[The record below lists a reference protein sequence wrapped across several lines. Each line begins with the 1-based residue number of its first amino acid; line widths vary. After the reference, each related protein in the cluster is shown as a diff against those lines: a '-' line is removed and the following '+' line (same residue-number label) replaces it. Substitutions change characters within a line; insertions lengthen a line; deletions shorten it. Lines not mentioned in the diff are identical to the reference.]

1 MAASSSSE
9 GSVMTKYVIS
19 GASGSL
25 GGKIATLFLEK
36 IPAGNLTLT
45 TRTPDKLDAFSQ
57 RGVTVHAADYNDPAA
72 LERAFAGC
80 DVLMLISSL
89 AVTKRVPEHRNAIN
103 AAKKAGIKHIVYT
116 STAGIHPQNPTL
128 SASDHIVTEDD
139 LRRCGLGYT
148 IMRNACYAE
157 VFPTVAAQP
166 VLRSGE
172 WVQVEGDGKLAPVSK
187 DDVARAAVACLL
199 DPVRHNGAVYEIT
212 GPELVSFRDIA
223 AIASDFYSVPIR
235 YVPVSVEARYAMLD
249 LMGVPRTYAEG
260 MDGHPDAHLWCSEEM
275 VTADVAFQAGYHAIL
290 THHVEFITGEKPAS
304 LRTVFERCKGKDYN
318 DC

>member
-1 MAASSSSE
+1 
-9 GSVMTKYVIS
+9 MTRYVIS
-19 GASGSL
+19 GASGSM
-25 GGKIATLFLEK
+25 GGKIAMRLLEQ
-36 IPAGNLTLT
+36 IAAGDLTLT
-45 TRTPDKLDAFSQ
+45 TRTPERLAAYAG
-57 RGVTVHAADYNDPAA
+57 RGVTIHQADYNDPEA
-72 LERAFAGC
+72 LERAYAGC

-139 LRRCGLGYT
+139 LRRCGMGYT

-172 WVQVEGDGKLAPVSK
+172 WVQVEGSGKLAPISK
-187 DDVARAAVACLL
+187 NDIARTAVACLL
-199 DPVRHNGAVYEIT
+199 DPARHNGAVYEIT
-212 GPELVSFRDIA
+212 GPDLVSFRDIA
-223 AIASDFYSVPIR
+223 AMASAVYGVPIK
-235 YVPVSVEARYAMLD
+235 YTPVSVEERYAMLD
-249 LMGVPRTYAEG
+249 AMGVPRQFTDG

-275 VTADVAFQAGYHAIL
+275 VSADIAFQAGYHAIL
-290 THHVEFITGEKPAS
+290 TGHVEFITGEKPAS
-304 LRTVFERCKGKDYN
+304 LRTVFDRCKGRDYN

>member
-1 MAASSSSE
+1 
-9 GSVMTKYVIS
+9 MTKYVIS

-25 GGKIATLFLEK
+25 GRKITEQLMEK
-36 IPAGNLTLT
+36 IPAENLSVS
-45 TRTPDKLDAFSQ
+45 TRTPNNLDALRQ
-57 RGVTVHAADYNDPAA
+57 RGVAVHAADYNDPVA
-72 LERAFAGC
+72 LERAYAGS

-103 AAKKAGIKHIVYT
+103 AAKRAGIKHIVYT

-139 LRRCGLGYT
+139 LRRCGIGYT

-172 WVQVEGDGKLAPVSK
+172 WVQVEGNGKLAPISK
-187 DDVARAAVACLL
+187 NDIARTAVACML
-199 DPVRHNGAVYEIT
+199 DPARHDGAVYEVT
-212 GPELVSFRDIA
+212 GPDLVSFRDIA
-223 AIASDFYSVPIR
+223 AMASEVFDVPIR
-235 YVPVSVEARYAMLD
+235 YVPVSVEERYAMLD
-249 LMGVPRTYAEG
+249 AMGVPRQYAEG

-275 VTADVAFQAGYHAIL
+275 VTADVAFQAGYNGIL
-290 THHVEFITGEKPAS
+290 THHVEFITGQKPRS
-304 LRTVFERCKGKDYN
+304 LREVFELCKGKDYN

>member
-1 MAASSSSE
+1 MAVWLSNE
-9 GSVMTKYVIS
+9 GKIMTNYVVS

-25 GGKIATLFLEK
+25 GGKITQLLLDR
-36 IPAGNLTLT
+36 IPAENLTLT
-45 TRTPDKLDAFSQ
+45 TRTPEKLAGFSA
-57 RGVTVHAADYNDPAA
+57 RGVAVHAADYNDPAA
-72 LERAFAGC
+72 LERAYAGC
-80 DVLMLISSL
+80 DVLMLISSM

-103 AAKKAGIKHIVYT
+103 AAKAAGIKHIVYT

-139 LRRCGLGYT
+139 LRRCGIGYT

-172 WVQVEGDGKLAPVSK
+172 WVQCEGHGKLAPVSK
-187 DDVARAAVACLL
+187 NDIARTAVACLL
-199 DPVRHNGAVYEIT
+199 DPARHDGAVYEIT

-223 AIASDFYSVPIR
+223 AMASDVYGVPIA
-235 YVPVSVEARYAMLD
+235 YVSVSIDQRYAMLD
-249 LMGVPRTYAEG
+249 AMGVPRHYAEG

-275 VTADVAFQAGYHAIL
+275 VSADIAFQAGYHAIL
-290 THHVEFITGEKPAS
+290 THHVEFITGEKPMA
-304 LRTVFERCKGKDYN
+304 LRAVFDLCKGKDYN

>member
-1 MAASSSSE
+1 MAALLSNE
-9 GSVMTKYVIS
+9 GNSMTKYVIS

-25 GGKIATLFLEK
+25 GGKITALLLEK
-36 IPAGNLTLT
+36 VGAENITLV
-45 TRTPDKLDAFSQ
+45 TRTPEKLNALAQ
-57 RGVTVHAADYNDPAA
+57 RGVTVHAGDYNDPQA
-72 LERAFAGC
+72 LVRAYAGS
-80 DVLMLISSL
+80 DVLMMISSM

-103 AAKKAGIKHIVYT
+103 AAKEAGIKHIVYT

-139 LRRCGLGYT
+139 LRRCGMGYT

-172 WVQVEGDGKLAPVSK
+172 WVQVEGNGKLAPISK
-187 DDVARAAVACLL
+187 DDIARTAVACML
-199 DPVRHNGAVYEIT
+199 DPARHDGAVYEIT
-212 GPELVSFRDIA
+212 GPDLVSFRDIA
-223 AIASDFYSVPIR
+223 AMTSEVYGVPIK
-235 YVPVSVEARYAMLD
+235 YTSVSVDERYAMLD
-249 LMGVPRTYAEG
+249 AMGVPRKFTEG

-275 VTADVAFQAGYHAIL
+275 VTADIAFQAGYHAIL
-290 THHVEFITGEKPAS
+290 THHVEFITGQKPAG
-304 LRTVFERCKGKDYN
+304 LREVFERCQGRDYN

>member
-1 MAASSSSE
+1 MAVSSFNESAN
-9 GSVMTKYVIS
+9 MTRYVIS

-25 GGKIATLFLEK
+25 GGKITARLLEK
-36 IPAGNLTLT
+36 IPAENLTLV
-45 TRTPDKLDAFSQ
+45 TRTPDKLDALKLL
-57 RGVTVHAADYNDPAA
+57 GVTVHPGDYNDPEE
-72 LERAFAGC
+72 LERAYAGS

-89 AVTKRVPEHRNAIN
+89 AVTQRVPEHRNAIN
-103 AAKKAGIKHIVYT
+103 AAKKAGIRHIVYT

-172 WVQVEGDGKLAPVSK
+172 WVQVEGNGKLAPISK
-187 DDVARAAVACLL
+187 DDIARTAVACLL
-199 DPVRHNGAVYEIT
+199 DPARHDGAVYEIT
-212 GPELVSFRDIA
+212 GPELLSFRDIA
-223 AIASDFYSVPIR
+223 AMASEVYGVPIR
-235 YVPVSVEARYAMLD
+235 YVPVSVAARYAMLD
-249 LMGVPRTYAEG
+249 AMGVPRKFTEG

-275 VTADVAFQAGYHAIL
+275 VSADIAFQAGYHAIL
-290 THHVEFITGEKPAS
+290 THHVEFITGEKPMN
-304 LRTVFERCKGKDYN
+304 LRAVFDRCRGRDYN

>member
-1 MAASSSSE
+1 
-9 GSVMTKYVIS
+9 MTKYVIS

-25 GGKIATLFLEK
+25 GRKITEQLLEK
-36 IPAGNLTLT
+36 IPAENLSVS
-45 TRTPDKLDAFSQ
+45 TRTPNNLDALSQ
-57 RGVTVHAADYNDPAA
+57 RSVVVHAADYNDPVA
-72 LERAFAGC
+72 LERAYAGS

-103 AAKKAGIKHIVYT
+103 AAKRAGIKHIVYT

-139 LRRCGLGYT
+139 LRRCGIGYT

-172 WVQVEGDGKLAPVSK
+172 WVQVEGNGKLAPISK
-187 DDVARAAVACLL
+187 NDIARTAVACML
-199 DPVRHNGAVYEIT
+199 DPARHDGAVYEVT

-223 AIASDFYSVPIR
+223 AMASEVYGVPIR
-235 YVPVSVEARYAMLD
+235 YVPVSVEERYAMFD
-249 LMGVPRTYAEG
+249 AMGVPRQYAEG

-290 THHVEFITGEKPAS
+290 THHVELITGQKPMS
-304 LRTVFERCKGKDYN
+304 LREVFDLYKGKDYN

>member
-1 MAASSSSE
+1 MVVSSSNE
-9 GSVMTKYVIS
+9 GNIMTKYVIS
-19 GASGSL
+19 GASGSI
-25 GGKIATLFLEK
+25 GGKITQLLLEK
-36 IPAGNLTLT
+36 IPAEDLTLT
-45 TRTPDKLDAFSQ
+45 TRTPEMLDAFKRS
-57 RGVTVHAADYNDPAA
+57 GVAVYPGDYNDLGA
-72 LERAFAGC
+72 LERAYAGC

-139 LRRCGLGYT
+139 LRRCGMGYT

-172 WVQVEGDGKLAPVSK
+172 WVQVEGYGKLAPISK
-187 DDVARAAVACLL
+187 NDIARTAVACLL
-199 DPVRHNGAVYEIT
+199 APARHNGAVYEIT
-212 GPELVSFRDIA
+212 GPDLLSFREIA
-223 AIASDFYSVPIR
+223 VMASEVYGVPIR
-235 YVPVSVEARYAMLD
+235 YVPVTVDARYAMLD
-249 LMGVPRTYAEG
+249 AMGVPRTYAEG
-260 MDGHPDAHLWCSEEM
+260 MEGHPDAHLWCSEEM
-275 VTADVAFQAGYHAIL
+275 VSADIAFQSGYHAIL
-290 THHVEFITGEKPAS
+290 THHVEFITGEKPAT
-304 LRTVFERCKGKDYN
+304 LRAVFDRCKGKDYN

>member
-1 MAASSSSE
+1 
-9 GSVMTKYVIS
+9 MTKYVIS

-25 GGKIATLFLEK
+25 GRKITEQLLEK
-36 IPAGNLTLT
+36 IPAENLSVS
-45 TRTPDKLDAFSQ
+45 TRTPNNLDALSQ
-57 RGVTVHAADYNDPAA
+57 RGVAVHAADYNDPAA
-72 LERAFAGC
+72 LERAYAGS

-103 AAKKAGIKHIVYT
+103 AAKRSGIKHIVYT

-139 LRRCGLGYT
+139 LRRCGIGYT

-172 WVQVEGDGKLAPVSK
+172 WVQVEGDGKLAPISK
-187 DDVARAAVACLL
+187 NDIARTAVACMLN
-199 DPVRHNGAVYEIT
+199 PTRHDGAVYEVT
-212 GPELVSFRDIA
+212 GPDLVSFRDIA
-223 AIASDFYSVPIR
+223 AMASEVYGVPIR
-235 YVPVSVEARYAMLD
+235 YVPVSVEERYAMLD
-249 LMGVPRTYAEG
+249 ALGVPRQYAEG
-260 MDGHPDAHLWCSEEM
+260 MDGHPDAHLWCSDEM
-275 VTADVAFQAGYHAIL
+275 VTADVAFQAGYHGIL
-290 THHVEFITGEKPAS
+290 THHVEFITGQKPRS
-304 LRTVFERCKGKDYN
+304 LREVFELCKGKDYN

>member
-1 MAASSSSE
+1 
-9 GSVMTKYVIS
+9 MTKYVIS

-25 GGKIATLFLEK
+25 GRKITEQLLEK
-36 IPAGNLTLT
+36 IPAENLSVS
-45 TRTPDKLDAFSQ
+45 TRTPNNLDTLRQ
-57 RGVTVHAADYNDPAA
+57 RGVAVHAADYNDPAA
-72 LERAFAGC
+72 LERAYAGS

-89 AVTKRVPEHRNAIN
+89 AVTKRVPEHRNAIT
-103 AAKKAGIKHIVYT
+103 AAKRAGIKHIVYT

-139 LRRCGLGYT
+139 LRRCGIGYT

-172 WVQVEGDGKLAPVSK
+172 WVQVEGNGKLAPISK
-187 DDVARAAVACLL
+187 NDIARTAVACML
-199 DPVRHNGAVYEIT
+199 DPARHDGAVYEVT
-212 GPELVSFRDIA
+212 GPDLVSFRDIA
-223 AIASDFYSVPIR
+223 AMASEVYGVPIR
-235 YVPVSVEARYAMLD
+235 YVPVSVDQRYAMLD
-249 LMGVPRTYAEG
+249 AMGVPRQYAEG

-275 VTADVAFQAGYHAIL
+275 VTADIAFQAGYHGIL
-290 THHVEFITGEKPAS
+290 THHVEFITGQKPIS
-304 LRTVFERCKGKDYN
+304 LREVFELCKGKDYN

>member
-1 MAASSSSE
+1 
-9 GSVMTKYVIS
+9 MTKYVIS

-25 GGKIATLFLEK
+25 GRKITEQLLEK
-36 IPAGNLTLT
+36 IPAENLSVS
-45 TRTPDKLDAFSQ
+45 TRTPNNLDALSQ
-57 RGVTVHAADYNDPAA
+57 RGVAVHAADYNDPAA
-72 LERAFAGC
+72 LERAYAGS

-103 AAKKAGIKHIVYT
+103 AAKRSGIKHIVYT

-139 LRRCGLGYT
+139 LRRCGIGYT

-172 WVQVEGDGKLAPVSK
+172 WVQVEGDGKLAPISK
-187 DDVARAAVACLL
+187 NDIARTAVACMLN
-199 DPVRHNGAVYEIT
+199 PTRHDGAVYEVT
-212 GPELVSFRDIA
+212 GPDLVSFRDIA
-223 AIASDFYSVPIR
+223 AMASEVYGVPIR
-235 YVPVSVEARYAMLD
+235 YVPVSVEERYAMLD
-249 LMGVPRTYAEG
+249 AMGVPSQYAEG
-260 MDGHPDAHLWCSEEM
+260 MDGHPDAHLWCSDEM
-275 VTADVAFQAGYHAIL
+275 VTADVAFQAGYHGIL
-290 THHVEFITGEKPAS
+290 THHVEFITGQKPRS
-304 LRTVFERCKGKDYN
+304 LREVFELCKGKDYN

>member
-1 MAASSSSE
+1 
-9 GSVMTKYVIS
+9 MTKYVIS

-25 GGKIATLFLEK
+25 GRKITEQLLEK
-36 IPAGNLTLT
+36 IPAENLSVS
-45 TRTPDKLDAFSQ
+45 TRTPSNLDALSQ
-57 RGVTVHAADYNDPAA
+57 RGVAVHAADYNDPAA
-72 LERAFAGC
+72 LERAYAGS

-103 AAKKAGIKHIVYT
+103 AAKRAGIKHIVYT

-139 LRRCGLGYT
+139 LRRCGIGYT

-172 WVQVEGDGKLAPVSK
+172 WVQIEGNGKLAPISK
-187 DDVARAAVACLL
+187 NDIARTAVACML
-199 DPVRHNGAVYEIT
+199 DPARHNGAVYEVT
-212 GPELVSFRDIA
+212 GPDLVSFRDIA
-223 AIASDFYSVPIR
+223 AMASEVYGVPIR
-235 YVPVSVEARYAMLD
+235 YVPVSVDQRYALLD
-249 LMGVPRTYAEG
+249 AMGVPRQYAEG

-275 VTADVAFQAGYHAIL
+275 VTADIAFQAGYHGIL
-290 THHVEFITGEKPAS
+290 THHVEFITGQKPRS
-304 LRTVFERCKGKDYN
+304 LREVFELCKGKDYN

>member
-1 MAASSSSE
+1 
-9 GSVMTKYVIS
+9 MTKYVIS

-25 GGKIATLFLEK
+25 GGKITERILEK
-36 IPAGNLTLT
+36 IPAENLTLT
-45 TRTPDKLDAFSQ
+45 TRTPKSLDALSQ
-57 RGVTVHAADYNDPAA
+57 RGVAVHAADYNDPAA
-72 LERAFAGC
+72 LERAYAGS

-103 AAKKAGIKHIVYT
+103 AAKRAGIKHIVYT

-139 LRRCGLGYT
+139 LRRCGIGYT

-172 WVQVEGDGKLAPVSK
+172 WVQVEGNGKLAPISK
-187 DDVARAAVACLL
+187 NDIARTAVACML
-199 DPVRHNGAVYEIT
+199 DPARHDGAVYEVT

-223 AIASDFYSVPIR
+223 AMASEVYGVPIR
-235 YVPVSVEARYAMLD
+235 YVPVSVEERYAMFD
-249 LMGVPRTYAEG
+249 AMGVPRQYAEG

-290 THHVEFITGEKPAS
+290 THHVELITGQKPMS
-304 LRTVFERCKGKDYN
+304 LREVFDLYKGKDYN

>member
-1 MAASSSSE
+1 
-9 GSVMTKYVIS
+9 MTKFVVS

-25 GGKIATLFLEK
+25 GRRITALLLDK
-36 IPAGNLTLT
+36 IPVEDLTLT
-45 TRTPDKLDAFSQ
+45 TRTPDKLDALTQ
-57 RGVTVHAADYNDPAA
+57 LGVTVLSGDYNDPDA
-72 LERAFAGC
+72 LERAYAGC
-80 DVLMLISSL
+80 DILMLISSL

-103 AAKKAGIKHIVYT
+103 AASKAGIKHIVYT

-139 LRRCGLGYT
+139 LRRCGMGYT

-172 WVQVEGDGKLAPVSK
+172 WVQVEGDGKLAPISK
-187 DDVARAAVACLL
+187 DDVARTAVACLL
-199 DPVRHNGAVYEIT
+199 DPARHDGAVYEVT

-223 AIASDFYSVPIR
+223 AMASEVYGVPIN

-249 LMGVPRTYAEG
+249 AMGVPRKYAEG

-275 VTADVAFQAGYHAIL
+275 VTADVAFQAGFHAIL
-290 THHVEFITGEKPAS
+290 THHVEYITGKRPIS
-304 LRTVFERCKGKDYN
+304 LRAVFDRCKGRDYN

>member
-1 MAASSSSE
+1 
-9 GSVMTKYVIS
+9 MTKYVIS

-25 GGKIATLFLEK
+25 GGKITALLLEK
-36 IPAGNLTLT
+36 IGAENLTLV
-45 TRTPDKLDAFSQ
+45 TRTPEKLDALKQ
-57 RGVTVHAADYNDPAA
+57 RGVKVLAGDYNDPAA
-72 LERAFAGC
+72 LERAYAGS
-80 DVLMLISSL
+80 DVLMMISSM

-128 SASDHIVTEDD
+128 SASDHIVTEED
-139 LRRCGLGYT
+139 LRRCGMGYT

-172 WVQVEGDGKLAPVSK
+172 WVQVEGNGKLAPISK
-187 DDVARAAVACLL
+187 DDIARTAVACML
-199 DPVRHNGAVYEIT
+199 DPARHDGAVYEIT
-212 GPELVSFRDIA
+212 GPDLVSFRDIA
-223 AIASDFYSVPIR
+223 AMTSEVYGVPIK
-235 YVPVSVEARYAMLD
+235 YTSVSVDERYAMLD
-249 LMGVPRTYAEG
+249 AMGVPRKFTEG

-275 VTADVAFQAGYHAIL
+275 VTADIAFQAGYHAIL
-290 THHVEFITGEKPAS
+290 THHVEFITGQKPAG
-304 LRTVFERCKGKDYN
+304 LREVFERCQGRDYN

>member
-1 MAASSSSE
+1 
-9 GSVMTKYVIS
+9 MTKYVIS

-25 GGKIATLFLEK
+25 GRKITEQLLEK
-36 IPAGNLTLT
+36 IPAEHLSVS
-45 TRTPDKLDAFSQ
+45 TRTPNKLDALSQ
-57 RGVTVHAADYNDPAA
+57 RGVAVHAADYNDPAA
-72 LERAFAGC
+72 LERAYAGS

-103 AAKKAGIKHIVYT
+103 AAKRAGIKHIVYT

-139 LRRCGLGYT
+139 LRRCGIGYT

-172 WVQVEGDGKLAPVSK
+172 WVQVEGDGKLAPISK
-187 DDVARAAVACLL
+187 NDIARTAVACML
-199 DPVRHNGAVYEIT
+199 DPTRHDGAVYEVT
-212 GPELVSFRDIA
+212 GPDLVSFRDIA
-223 AIASDFYSVPIR
+223 AMASEVYGVPIR
-235 YVPVSVEARYAMLD
+235 YVPVSVEERYAMLD
-249 LMGVPRTYAEG
+249 AMGVPRQYAEG
-260 MDGHPDAHLWCSEEM
+260 MDGHPDAHLWCSDEM
-275 VTADVAFQAGYHAIL
+275 VTADVAFQAGYHGIL
-290 THHVEFITGEKPAS
+290 THHVEFITGQKPRS
-304 LRTVFERCKGKDYN
+304 LREVFELCKGKDYN

>member
-1 MAASSSSE
+1 
-9 GSVMTKYVIS
+9 MTKYVIS

-25 GGKIATLFLEK
+25 GRKITEQLLEK
-36 IPAGNLTLT
+36 IPAENLSVS
-45 TRTPDKLDAFSQ
+45 TRTPNKLDALSQ
-57 RGVTVHAADYNDPAA
+57 RGVAVHAADYNDPAA
-72 LERAFAGC
+72 LERAYAGC

-103 AAKKAGIKHIVYT
+103 AAKRSGIKHIVYT

-139 LRRCGLGYT
+139 LRSCGIGYT

-172 WVQVEGDGKLAPVSK
+172 WVQVEGDGKLAPISK
-187 DDVARAAVACLL
+187 NDIARTAVACMLN
-199 DPVRHNGAVYEIT
+199 PTRHDGAVYEVT
-212 GPELVSFRDIA
+212 GLDLVSFRDIA
-223 AIASDFYSVPIR
+223 AMASEVYGVPIR
-235 YVPVSVEARYAMLD
+235 YVPVSVEERYAMLD
-249 LMGVPRTYAEG
+249 AMGVPRQYAEG
-260 MDGHPDAHLWCSEEM
+260 MDGHPDAHLWCSDEM
-275 VTADVAFQAGYHAIL
+275 VTADVAFQAGYHGIL
-290 THHVEFITGEKPAS
+290 THHVEFITGQKPRS
-304 LRTVFERCKGKDYN
+304 LREVFELCRGKDYN